1 MIRCWLRQIKSG
13 DIVLTGTAQ
22 VKEHATC
29 AKRAYFLTD
38 VGGMAVELG
47 VKLTPNLDIG
57 FEFVGEEA
65 LVV

>member
-1 MIRCWLRQIKSG
+1 MIWCWLRQIKSR

-22 VKEHATC
+22 VEEHATC

-38 VGGMAVELG
+38 IGGMAVELG
-47 VKLTPNLDIG
+47 MELTPNLDVG
-57 FEFVGEEA
+57 FEFVGEEV